1 MGQWGEQHTG
11 ASQRSQRWTRGS
23 LTMTNQQRW
32 HWTTLFMME
41 GESRNTASMS
51 GLGGRGDHREL
62 KGVGVLLF
70 WFLVMTKAQ

>member
-1 MGQWGEQHTG
+1 
-11 ASQRSQRWTRGS
+11 
-23 LTMTNQQRW
+23 MTNQQRW

-41 GESRNTASMS
+41 GKSRNTASMS

-70 WFLVMTKAQ
+70 WFLVMMKAQ